1 MAHFVHA
8 GKDKRRFIRQMFG
21 EIVPRYDFLNR
32 LLSGGRDVAWRKR
45 LAAAVGLKPTERLL
59 DLACGTGDVALQVGR
74 RQPGAQIV
82 GADPIPRMLDRALAK
97 LPTLVPVCCES
108 EALPFPDGVF
118 QAVTIAFGVRNF
130 SCLQEGLEEVYR
142 VLANGGRLG
151 ILEFAMPAKGRL
163 SWFYRWYLTRV
174 LPRLGAL
181 FSRGYAYQYLPDSVS
196 EFPQRETL
204 VELMHACGLQ
214 RVNATPLTFGIA
226 TLYCGKKPGEIS
238 T

>member
-1 MAHFVHA
+1 MAHFVYA
-8 GKDKRRFIRQMFG
+8 GKDKRRFIRHMFE

-32 LLSGGRDVAWRKR
+32 LLSGGRDVVWRKR
-45 LAAAVGLKPTERLL
+45 LAAAVGLQPTERLL

-151 ILEFAMPAKGRL
+151 ILEFAMPEKGRL

-181 FSRGYAYQYLPDSVS
+181 FSRGYAYQYLPESIHH
-196 EFPQRETL
+196 FPAPGDFTDL
-204 VELMHACGLQ
+204 LGSIGFD
-214 RVNATPLTFGIA
+214 RVDTEPFMNGAVWI
-226 TLYCGKKPGEIS
+226 YCAHKA
-238 T
+238 